1 MTPRIETFEM
11 PVVLIRLDNPPGFAP
26 VRSLLRYSSADPYA
40 FSVTFFTG
48 VDDQVEFVFARALLH
63 RVVNKRR
70 RRVGI
75 GDVVISIGSLTL
87 EDAEHPS
94 RVVILELH
102 SEFGYFKFIVPWDF
116 AVQLLSRSFKLV
128 HRGRELRHLKLE
140 RGLAELL
147 RNAALMAGPA
157 CALPIPS

>member
-75 GDVVISIGSLTL
+75 RPGWSSSSYTPNSGTSSSLSLGISPSSSCRDRSSWSTA
-87 EDAEHPS
+87 DA
-94 RVVILELH
+94 
-102 SEFGYFKFIVPWDF
+102 
-116 AVQLLSRSFKLV
+116 
-128 HRGRELRHLKLE
+128 
-140 RGLAELL
+140 
-147 RNAALMAGPA
+147 N
-157 CALPIPS
+157 